1 MSRSSCFTVAHHCG
15 VADPLRDA
23 VRAHRPHDGAEA
35 ADLARLVAL
44 VESAPDP
51 WSRTLPLHVT
61 ASALVVH
68 PPTGRVLLRWHAKQE
83 RWLQV
88 GGHGDPG
95 ERDPWLVALREAE
108 EETGLTDLTPLE
120 TPLEPR
126 TRDGLDAET
135 AQVHTENEGG
145 SPIFQVTVVS
155 VNPAAGEPPH
165 EHADIRYLLTTGSPG
180 DAPAE
185 REGVALRWFS
195 LAEALEVADEGL
207 ARLLRRIPGAG

>member
-120 TPLEPR
+120 APLE
-126 TRDGLDAET
+126 
-135 AQVHTENEGG
+135 
-145 SPIFQVTVVS
+145 PIFQVTVVS

>member
-1 MSRSSCFTVAHHCG
+1 VAHHCG

-23 VRAHRPHDGAEA
+23 VRAHRPLDGAEA

-120 TPLEPR
+120 APLE
-126 TRDGLDAET
+126 
-135 AQVHTENEGG
+135 
-145 SPIFQVTVVS
+145 PIFQVTVVS